1 MRRTYVNRRAWMAG
15 ASAGV
20 AALATRATARDA
32 KPAAPTTPPPALEVY
47 ARLPVVEQIAISP
60 DGHTVAVATQKGDQ
74 KALITFLAADLKPKA
89 MALGPQRIRDMFF
102 GDNSHVVVMASTT
115 VQLPGFSEEAQEFSA
130 AVSIDFT
137 NAKGWTFFQNQ
148 MGGTTGTII
157 KVGDTFYPIV
167 IGSMQR
173 IKVNGDYRV
182 TAMNYRF
189 SGEYS
194 LCLFNFGMESNA
206 GRLMVNGSEDTDTFV
221 VTPDG
226 QVAAFSAFNEERKE
240 WSLAFNGQL
249 GTGHTDLKPVYHTT
263 GQALN
268 HPELIGLGRDG
279 KSVIIK
285 IFSEN
290 RETQTY
296 HEIGAD
302 GVLSPSLP
310 EDPGGVRFALFH
322 PTTFR
327 LCGFGQSG
335 DWNRLSYF
343 DPLMQ
348 KLTESVAK
356 MVDGERFIMESFADD
371 PRQMI
376 VYSEG
381 EGDAGSYY
389 YIDLTTGDGKPVA
402 SNYPD
407 LPAEWITQ
415 KKAIDYKAAD
425 GLNIH
430 AYLTLPPF
438 REARNLPLIVLP
450 HGGPEEHDDISFDWQ
465 AQAFASRGYAVLQ
478 PNFRGSS
485 GYGQAFINAGHGEWG
500 RKMQTDLSDGVRYLA
515 AQGLID
521 PKRVAIFGE
530 SYGGYAALA
539 GATIDTGV
547 YNCAVSV
554 AGISDLKAI
563 VDWEDS
569 KTGYQNDT
577 VVLADRQ
584 FMGDPSRWGEISPAK
599 QAAKA
604 SCPVLVVHGTDDTR
618 VPIEQ
623 SYEMQ
628 NAMKAAGKE
637 VQLITYKG
645 QTHWEDDQTSRI
657 AMMQAAMDFIQKH
670 NPA

>member
-1 MRRTYVNRRAWMAG
+1 MNRRAVMAG
-15 ASAGV
+15 AGAGV
-20 AALATRATARDA
+20 AMVASRANARDA
-32 KPAAPTTPPPALEVY
+32 KPAAPTTPVPPLDVF
-47 ARLPVVEQIAISP
+47 ARLPVVEQIAVSP
-60 DGHTVAVATQKGDQ
+60 NGHTVAIVTQKDSG
-74 KALITFLAADLKPKA
+74 KALVTFLAADLKPTG
-89 MALGPQRIRDMFF
+89 MALGPQRIRDLFF
-102 GDNSHVVVMASTT
+102 GDNTHVIVQASTT
-115 VQLPGFSEEAQEFSA
+115 AQLPGFIEEAQEFST
-130 AVSIDFT
+130 AVSVDFV
-137 NAKGWTFFQNQ
+137 NAKAWTFFQNQ
-148 MGGTTGTII
+148 LGTSTGTII
-157 KVGDTFYPIV
+157 KVGDIFYPIV

-173 IKVNGDYRV
+173 IKVNGEYRV
-182 TAMNYRF
+182 TASNYRF

-194 LCLFNFGMESNA
+194 LCLFNFGMQSNT
-206 GRLMVNGSEDTDTFV
+206 GRLMVNGSEDTDDFV

-226 QVAAFSAFNEERKE
+226 QVVAFSAFNEERKE
-240 WSLAFNGQL
+240 WSLAFNGEL
-249 GTGHTDLKPVYHTT
+249 GTGHTEFKTAYHTT

-279 KSVIIK
+279 KSVVIK
-285 IFSEN
+285 ISSEN

-302 GVLSPSLP
+302 GVLSPPLP
-310 EDPGGVRFALFH
+310 EDPGGDRFALFH

-327 LCGFGQSG
+327 LAGFGQSG
-335 DWNRLSYF
+335 DWDRLSYF

-356 MVDGERFIMESFADD
+356 MVDGEHFTLLSFADD
-371 PRQMI
+371 PRQLI
-376 VYSEG
+376 AYTQG
-381 EGDAGSYY
+381 EGDAGTYY
-389 YIDLTTGDGKPVA
+389 YIDLTTGDGKQVA

-415 KKAIDYKAAD
+415 NKAIDYKAAD

-438 REARNLPLIVLP
+438 REAKNLPLVVLP
-450 HGGPEEHDDISFDWQ
+450 HGGPESHDDSSFDWQ

-478 PNFRGSS
+478 PNFRGSD

-521 PKRVAIFGE
+521 PKRVAIFGA

-554 AGISDLKAI
+554 AGPSDLKAM
-563 VDWEDS
+563 VEWEDL
-569 KTGYQNDT
+569 KTGYQKSTT
-577 VVLADRQ
+577 VLYWRE

-604 SCPVLVVHGTDDTR
+604 SCPVLLIHGTDDTV
-618 VPIEQ
+618 VPIDQ

-628 NAMKAAGKE
+628 NALKAAGKD

-645 QTHWEDDQTSRI
+645 QTHREDDQASRI
-657 AMMQAAMDFIQKH
+657 AMMQAAMDFISKH